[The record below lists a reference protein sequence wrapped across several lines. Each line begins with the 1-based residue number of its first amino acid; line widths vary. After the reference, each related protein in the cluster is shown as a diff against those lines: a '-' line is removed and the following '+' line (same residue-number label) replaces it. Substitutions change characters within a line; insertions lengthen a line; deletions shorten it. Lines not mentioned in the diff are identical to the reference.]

1 VSKKKTDTEEEA
13 FQQKLDE
20 HPEDHATRL
29 VLADWLQEH
38 NDARAEGYRALARC
52 GFVLSD
58 RYSGPPIRYIPKQA
72 SRIFRRDST
81 GTGSDYT
88 FPPDWYEK
96 LPGAKADESGG
107 CVLFPN
113 RREAEDAAA
122 LAFAALPKARRDEL
136 LAGERG
142 EG

>member
-1 VSKKKTDTEEEA
+1 MSNRTTDSEEHA
-13 FQQKLDE
+13 FQMKLDE
-20 HPEDHATRL
+20 HPDDHATRL
-29 VLADWLQEH
+29 VFADWLQERG
-38 NDARAEGYRALARC
+38 DPRAEGYRALARC

-72 SRIFRRDST
+72 SRVFRFDST
-81 GTGSDYT
+81 GTGRDYT
-88 FPPDWYEK
+88 FPADWYAL

-113 RREAEDAAA
+113 RRAAEDAAA
-122 LAFAALPKARRDEL
+122 LAFAALPKARRDAL
-136 LAGERG
+136 LAGKRG